1 MFLNYLL
8 KIKKFIFPINLFDP
22 KNIYWMKQEK
32 SYKFEQYKYLMM
44 PQRKQNFLLT
54 AGDLINFIYSSE
66 TFNTK
71 FNDGNMLRMNL
82 PINKNILNG
91 ETYEYSVDNKFKI
104 PTLIQREV
112 YNMAILLFNPRIQD
126 LSIST
131 RINAEKIL
139 FTIRN
144 VK

>member
-22 KNIYWMKQEK
+22 KNIYWRKHEK

-66 TFNTK
+66 TFSTK
-71 FNDGNMLRMNL
+71 FNNGNALRINL
-82 PINKNILNG
+82 PINKNTLNG
-91 ETYEYSVDNKFKI
+91 EIYEYSVDNKFKV
-104 PTLIQREV
+104 PTLIQREI
-112 YNMAILLFNPRIQD
+112 YNTAVLLFDPRIQD
-126 LSIST
+126 LNISN
-131 RINAEKIL
+131 RVNAEKIL
-139 FTIRN
+139 FSIRN

>member
-1 MFLNYLL
+1 
-8 KIKKFIFPINLFDP
+8 
-22 KNIYWMKQEK
+22 
-32 SYKFEQYKYLMM
+32 MM

-66 TFNTK
+66 TFSTK

-91 ETYEYSVDNKFKI
+91 ETYEYSVDNKFKV
-104 PTLIQREV
+104 PALIQREI
-112 YNMAILLFNPRIQD
+112 YNTAVLLFDPRIQD
-126 LSIST
+126 LSISN

-139 FTIRN
+139 FSIRN
-144 VK
+144 IK